1 MSRAESASPRLM
13 SLDAFRGL
21 VMVVMFLV
29 NVAGN
34 DPAFPSWF
42 PHRGWA
48 DGQMGNGLADF
59 VFPCFLFIVGASVP
73 FSMQAGRGKDRGTAR
88 RILAAFFRAVRIYLM
103 GSVLLAASAAY
114 KNPIDLSILARWDI
128 LPLIGF
134 AYLIAVLCGFLPR
147 WTQVA
152 FIAAILILKWAILTQ
167 LKIPGK
173 ETVIWTAT
181 ESYQAYLRGSLGWF
195 GTAITQ
201 GLPAAAVA
209 MLGSLAGREL
219 LADSTRTLAP
229 VKVLAMRGV
238 VMIAASYLWHRW
250 GGLPY
255 SKDFFTSSYVLV
267 ASGVSCVLLAGL
279 YWLIDLRKLSTLA
292 PLRHLGTNAFAIYFL
307 AEFLWRTSMMQWK
320 VVTPDGGSSLLIT
333 ALKAWLQHATTVPIG
348 SWLLVL
354 SYIAFYWAVSY
365 LLYRKNWF
373 IKV

>member
-1 MSRAESASPRLM
+1 M
-13 SLDAFRGL
+13 D
-21 VMVVMFLV
+21 
-29 NVAGN
+29 
-34 DPAFPSWF
+34 
-42 PHRGWA
+42 
-48 DGQMGNGLADF
+48 
-59 VFPCFLFIVGASVP
+59 
-73 FSMQAGRGKDRGTAR
+73 AGRLHR
-88 RILAAFFRAVRIYLM
+88 RILIF
-103 GSVLLAASAAY
+103 
-114 KNPIDLSILARWDI
+114 
-128 LPLIGF
+128 
-134 AYLIAVLCGFLPR
+134 
-147 WTQVA
+147 
-152 FIAAILILKWAILTQ
+152 KWAILTP

-181 ESYQAYLRGSLGWF
+181 ESYQAYLRGSLGWL

-229 VKVLAMRGV
+229 VKVLAMRGA
-238 VMIAASYLWHRW
+238 VMLAASYLWHRW

-354 SYIAFYWAVSY
+354 GYIAFYWAVSY
-365 LLYRKNWF
+365 LLHRKNWF